1 MAVIQE
7 RTTQSGEKR
16 YLATIRLKG
25 HPTQSATFSRRN
37 DAKKWIQTT
46 EANIREGRYLHS
58 SQERKKTVLDV
69 IERYERDILP
79 HRTKDKDKM
88 QRLLNWWK
96 REMGSYILTNVHPSL
111 LSEMRDKLKSQ
122 VPPRRKKPRS
132 ASTVIHYMVALSN
145 AFNFAVKEWGWMREN
160 PMLKVA
166 KPKLNNQRERVLSDK
181 ELKALLKAAAGSP
194 NSYIHLIVLLAI
206 TSGARFGEI
215 INLTWNDVDIKNRRL
230 FLRKTKNGDQ
240 RTVPLIEE
248 TRAIIVAMSKVRRI
262 DTTLLFP
269 REDGKAPQ
277 EIRKAWLNV
286 LDEAGIKNFR
296 FHDLRHTCATYLAEN
311 GATLIE
317 IASILGHRTLQMVK
331 RYSHI
336 TDKHN
341 AALIQKMSK
350 RVLG

>member
-7 RTTQSGEKR
+7 RITKSGEKR
-16 YLATIRLKG
+16 YIATIRLKG

-46 EANIREGRYLHS
+46 ESNIREGRYLHS

-79 HRTKDKDKM
+79 HRTKNVADM
-88 QRLLNWWK
+88 QRMLSWWK
-96 REMGSYILTNVHPSL
+96 QEMGSYILTNVHPSL

-122 VPPRRKKPRS
+122 TPPNRKTTRS
-132 ASTVIHYMVALSN
+132 ASTVIHYMVALSS
-145 AFNFAVKEWGWMREN
+145 AFNYAVKEWGWMREN

-166 KPKLNNQRERVLSDK
+166 KPKLNNQRERVLSED
-181 ELKALLKAAAGSP
+181 ELKALLNALKNAP
-194 NSYIHLIVLLAI
+194 NPYLRFIVLLAI

-215 INLTWNDVDIKNRRL
+215 INLTWNDVDMKNRRL
-230 FLRKTKNGDQ
+230 YLRKTKNGDQ
-240 RTVPLIEE
+240 RTAPLVDDTYE
-248 TRAIIVAMSKVRRI
+248 TLLEMNKVRRI
-262 DTTLLFP
+262 DTNLMFP
-269 REDGKAPQ
+269 RKDGKAPQ

-286 LDEAGIKNFR
+286 LAEAGIKNFR
-296 FHDLRHTCATYLAEN
+296 FHDLRHTCATYLAEG

-317 IASILGHRTLQMVK
+317 LASILGHRTLQMVK

-336 TDKHN
+336 TNQHN
-341 AALIQKMSK
+341 AVLIQKMSK